1 MTTHSLF
8 LVSLIYSLLIIRNFS
23 FQFTKPNPGNWI
35 VSRNM
40 LSASVSDDI
49 TTSEGDINERVI
61 NITPKALLTLQDLLS
76 KDPSKPLLRMGV
88 KAGGCSGMS
97 YVMDFITENDI
108 NTDDHEE
115 FYEGI
120 RCVVDPK
127 SLLFLYGLQ
136 LDYSDEL
143 IGGGFKF
150 MNPNAESSCGC
161 GSSFSL

>member
-1 MTTHSLF
+1 MIRYSFVVLC
-8 LVSLIYSLLIIRNFS
+8 LIYSLLVIQCFC
-23 FQFTKPNPGNWI
+23 FQFTKPNWI
-35 VSRNM
+35 VSRNI
-40 LSASVSDDI
+40 LRASISDDI
-49 TTSEGDINERVI
+49 TTSEEDINERVI
-61 NITPKALLTLQDLLS
+61 NITPKALITLQDLLT

-108 NTDDHEE
+108 NSDDHEE
-115 FYEGI
+115 LYEGI